1 MSEWKLVKLS
11 DIGEIVGGATPP
23 TSHDEYYNGDIPWL
37 TPKDLAGYKERY
49 ISQGE
54 RNITKL
60 GLEKC
65 SAKMMPK
72 HTILFTS
79 RAPIGYIAIAQNPIC
94 TNQGFKSIIPNDK
107 IDYLFLYYL
116 MKYNKIHIESMASGT
131 TFKEVSGATMKNI
144 EVRIPDKVSQQKI
157 ASILSSLDS
166 KIELNNKINENL
178 EQQVTALFHQIFDES
193 NSNRKHISANEY
205 FDISIGKTPPR
216 KESRWFSKNPS
227 DCVWVSIS
235 DMGSCGLYIADS
247 SEYITHEAVE
257 KFNVKI
263 VPDNTVILSFK
274 LTVGRI
280 AITDGCMTTN
290 EAIAHFKTNEPRIN
304 EYLYCYLK
312 NFNFQ
317 TMGSTSSIATA
328 VNSKIIKGMPFI
340 VPTDDELEKF
350 HKIAGPLFM
359 MIKSNQRENKY
370 LGELRDVLLPKLMSG
385 EINMEDIEV

>member
-216 KESRWFSKNPS
+216 KESQWLSKNPS